1 MAGLSDALDP
11 WTASLTGKGPPQ
23 SPPPPGMGPWLP
35 DAATTF
41 TGALR
46 NLGMGDYT
54 SRQLGRLAPYT
65 PFGQAFEGGQ
75 SLARGWDEGDPLGA
89 AVGAGQIGL
98 SMLPAFGP
106 RPAPRPPSLSFTAD
120 DVAHWLSQNGAVNVD
135 PRVQG
140 AWATNYVNFHA
151 PGALSRRERYTV
163 RVSGDM
169 HAAHMERRNDP
180 RLLDTGSTYGGA
192 PVRTPSNYSP
202 AGQPY
207 SDWDV
212 LTGELRRILDANK
225 PTPPGPLAGTGATTS
240 LSR

>member
-1 MAGLSDALDP
+1 MMNPSMVISRGSVMP
-11 WTASLTGKGPPQ
+11 FTP
-23 SPPPPGMGPWLP
+23 MG
-35 DAATTF
+35 
-41 TGALR
+41 GAYQGGQDL
-46 NLGMGDYT
+46 
-54 SRQLGRLAPYT
+54 
-65 PFGQAFEGGQ
+65 GQAW
-75 SLARGWDEGDPLGA
+75 AEGDPLRGA
-89 AVGAGQIGL
+89 LGVGQIGL

-151 PGALSRRERYTV
+151 PGALSRRDRYTV

-180 RLLDTGSTYGGA
+180 RLLDTGSTWHGE
-192 PVRTPSNYSP
+192 PVRTPSNVNA
-202 AGQPY
+202 AGESY
-207 SDWDV
+207 GNWDT
-212 LTGELRRILDANK
+212 LTQELRRILDANK
-225 PTPPGPLAGTGATTS
+225 PQPPGPLAGTGATTS